1 MVQSFLFRSS
11 ISGLVAVG
19 LVGAAHAKPF
29 KAAGVTA
36 SSSYPAE
43 EGSSYEP
50 SKVTDGKVATS
61 WVEGDQGSGL
71 GSWIELDL
79 GGSIAVKEVQVWAGM
94 WYSQDF
100 WARANRPKEVEI
112 TLSDG
117 HKITCNLNDEMAMQT
132 CDLEGKETS
141 SIKLKVKGT
150 YDGSTWLD
158 TAVSE
163 VRVIDTQDDPR
174 KAVASYDKSSALPT
188 DADGNYEM
196 SNISDGIQDTMW
208 CEGNADG
215 DGVGEW
221 IEFQFDAPTKIA
233 NLELLNGIG
242 GSVKYWMLGN
252 RATGA
257 KLEFSNGSS
266 QTIEIK
272 NSGRMQTIP
281 LKPVT
286 TDKVRMSFT
295 SVYKGKE
302 YNDLCISEAYFT
314 E

>member
-1 MVQSFLFRSS
+1 M
-11 ISGLVAVG
+11 
-19 LVGAAHAKPF
+19 
-29 KAAGVTA
+29 AAGTL
-36 SSSYPAE
+36 
-43 EGSSYEP
+43 
-50 SKVTDGKVATS
+50 
-61 WVEGDQGSGL
+61 L
-71 GSWIELDL
+71 GALL
-79 GGSIAVKEVQVWAGM
+79 HA
-94 WYSQDF
+94 
-100 WARANRPKEVEI
+100 
-112 TLSDG
+112 L
-117 HKITCNLNDEMAMQT
+117 NLNPDGWVRAGLIDGLFYAGGQIFINS
-132 CDLEGKETS
+132 L
-141 SIKLKVKGT
+141 KLMVVP
-150 YDGSTWLD
+150 LVL
-158 TAVSE
+158 VSL
-163 VRVIDTQDDPR
+163 VCGV
-174 KAVASYDKSSALPT
+174 
-188 DADGNYEM
+188 

>member
-1 MVQSFLFRSS
+1 MVPSFAFK
-11 ISGLVAVG
+11 ISAVALLTSG
-19 LVGAAHAKPF
+19 LVGAAQAKPF
-29 KAAGVTA
+29 KVAEVTA
-36 SSSYPAE
+36 SSAYPAE
-43 EGSSYEP
+43 EGTSYEP
-50 SKVTDGKVATS
+50 DKVTDGKVATS

-71 GSWIELDL
+71 GSWLELDL
-79 GGSIAVKEVQVWAGM
+79 GGEVAVKEVQVWAGM
-94 WYSQDF
+94 WYSQEF
-100 WARANRPKEVEI
+100 WQRANRPKELEV

-117 HKITCNLNDEMAMQT
+117 SKLTCNLADEMKMQA
-132 CDLEGKETS
+132 CDIEGKSTS

-150 YDGSTWLD
+150 YDGTTWLD

-163 VRVIDTQDDPR
+163 VRVIDTNDDPR
-174 KAVASYDKSSALPT
+174 KVVASYDKSSALPT
-188 DADGNYEM
+188 DADGNYDM
-196 SNISDGIQDTMW
+196 SNTTDGIADTMW
-208 CEGNADG
+208 CEGNEEG

-221 IEFQFDAPTKIA
+221 IEFSFAKPTKVA

-257 KLEFSNGSS
+257 KLEFSDGSS

-286 TDKVRMSFT
+286 TDKVRVTFT